1 MIRVV
6 VTSGGRKLW
15 TFSFTLYIPSPITDI
30 KSAPPN
36 ARISMESWC
45 VWEVQADWWL
55 FTETRK
61 SWKLKWSR
69 AIHFTPLN
77 PSFHFCSMEMS
88 FFNLFCPSGCQNNK
102 TEKKKKKPLCKV
114 HWDLREMCYEMTQ
127 SHCHLISHDFSWLH
141 FFAFP
146 FWQGA
151 LPSLHLTCLCWGTST
166 IKLVLWQLHRQETR
180 IYDM

>member
-1 MIRVV
+1 MTGVV

-15 TFSFTLYIPSPITDI
+15 NFSFTLYTPSPITDI

-61 SWKLKWSR
+61 SRKLKWSR
-69 AIHFTPLN
+69 AIHSTPLN
-77 PSFHFCSMEMS
+77 PSFYFCSMEMS

-102 TEKKKKKPLCKV
+102 TEKKKKTLYVKFIGTSGKCVMKWHSLIVTWYLMTSAGSTSLHFPFG
-114 HWDLREMCYEMTQ
+114 REL
-127 SHCHLISHDFSWLH
+127 CHLYI
-141 FFAFP
+141 
-146 FWQGA
+146 
-151 LPSLHLTCLCWGTST
+151 
-166 IKLVLWQLHRQETR
+166 
-180 IYDM
+180 